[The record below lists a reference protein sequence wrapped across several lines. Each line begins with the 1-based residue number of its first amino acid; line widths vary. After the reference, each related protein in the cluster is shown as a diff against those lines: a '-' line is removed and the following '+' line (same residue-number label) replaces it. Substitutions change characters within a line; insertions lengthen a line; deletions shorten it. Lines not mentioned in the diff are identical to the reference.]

1 MCMYGIVLKS
11 VSEGKLQGK
20 KGQLQARLDNWII
33 IFSLALALALS
44 LSLFATLSSPSTRTF
59 YQWCMKSFR
68 Y

>member
-1 MCMYGIVLKS
+1 MYVYVVLKS

-33 IFSLALALALS
+33 IFF
-44 LSLFATLSSPSTRTF
+44 SLFLPLLFTRYRATTLRVHLPNG
-59 YQWCMKSFR
+59 WCMKSFR